1 MYGTQPKS
9 QFSKKAMYNYFE
21 RTPIKI
27 DYATVPTADEWRAT
41 LRYRELVE
49 NASLAPP
56 PPLPPPPSSS
66 SSSIPPASSSEALNV
81 GASTGP
87 GAPPPPPPPLPA
99 SMFVVRFG

>member
-49 NASLAPP
+49 NASLA
-56 PPLPPPPSSS
+56 LPPRIHLRL
-66 SSSIPPASSSEALNV
+66 SIHNIHNKKIHHTPQIL
-81 GASTGP
+81 
-87 GAPPPPPPPLPA
+87 
-99 SMFVVRFG
+99 

>member
-56 PPLPPPPSSS
+56 PPLPPSSS
-66 SSSIPPASSSEALNV
+66 SSATTLPASSSDALNV
-81 GASTGP
+81 GTSTGP

-99 SMFVVRFG
+99 SMLVVRFG

>member
-56 PPLPPPPSSS
+56 PPLPPSSS
-66 SSSIPPASSSEALNV
+66 SSSSSTLPASSSDALNV

-87 GAPPPPPPPLPA
+87 GALPPPPPPLPA